1 FRDREFAVVSLRL
14 HGEFRYRVTLPEN
27 FINQFVGTLS
37 LTSADAVEERIKE
50 QIVVVTYDAL
60 GEMKNAGLGVLDL
73 AANLEEIEQAILAKS
88 KAHFEL
94 YGLEIQKIS
103 GLNISLPDEVQEAVD
118 TRSSMAITGT
128 DFIRYQTGAAM
139 RDAAN
144 NPEGG
149 AAAAGVGIGA
159 GIGMGWSMMDEMRK
173 RGEVPGTPCV
183 ECGAMLPQG
192 AKFCNSC
199 GARQHK
205 GTVCPECS
213 EPVPPAAKF
222 CPSCGASLSPPAC
235 SNCGASL
242 PPGAKFCLECGTPTG
257 PGNGGG

>member
-1 FRDREFAVVSLRL
+1 
-14 HGEFRYRVTLPEN
+14 
-27 FINQFVGTLS
+27 
-37 LTSADAVEERIKE
+37 
-50 QIVVVTYDAL
+50 
-60 GEMKNAGLGVLDL
+60 
-73 AANLEEIEQAILAKS
+73 
-88 KAHFEL
+88 AHFEL

-103 GLNISLPDEVQEAVD
+103 GLNINLPEEVQEAVD

-144 NPEGG
+144 NPAGG

-159 GIGMGWSMMDEMRK
+159 GIGMGASMMDQMRQ
-173 RGEVPGTPCV
+173 RGEVPGSPCV
-183 ECGAMLPQG
+183 ECGALLPQG

-205 GTVCPECS
+205 GAVCPECS

-222 CPSCGASLSPPAC
+222 CPSCGASLSPPEC

-257 PGNGGG
+257 QQDGGE